1 MKRVL
6 LAVLA
11 VLCVALNAC
20 SQQALVGKME
30 PKAESSVARSIID
43 QLRSGDIDAVKAR
56 LDPKY
61 LNQGIDDKLHDVAAA
76 FPEDKPESVKIVGA
90 YTSYFSKLGSPQQSA
105 VFNLTYEYQFPSSWV
120 IANVVLERQHDQL
133 VLEGLHAQR
142 MAESLETRNAFN
154 LAGKSAV
161 HWLVLA
167 LAVVDALLCLYAFV
181 LCLRTPIARRKW
193 LWALFT
199 LLGVTTLRFDWSSG
213 HFAFQP
219 VSVQLFG
226 ASAMA
231 QPYGPWVI
239 GLSIPL
245 GAIWFLVV
253 RRRLIAAS
261 VPPALPDA
269 AASP

>member
-1 MKRVL
+1 MKRAL

-11 VLCVALNAC
+11 VLFLALNAC

-30 PKAESSVARSIID
+30 PKAESSAAKSILD
-43 QLRSGDIDAVKAR
+43 QLRNGDIDAVKAR

-61 LNQGIDDKLHDVAAA
+61 LGSDIDDKLHELATA
-76 FPEDKPESVKIVGA
+76 FPEGQPESMKIVGA
-90 YTSYFSKLGSPQQSA
+90 YTSYFSKLGSPQQGA
-105 VFNLTYEYQFPSSWV
+105 VFNLTYEYQYRDGWV

-133 VLEGLHAQR
+133 VIEGLHAER
-142 MAESLETRNAFN
+142 MADSLEARNAFT
-154 LAGKSAV
+154 LQGKSAV
-161 HWLVLA
+161 HWLMLA
-167 LAVVDALLCLYAFV
+167 LVIADVLLCLYAFV

-213 HFAFQP
+213 HFAFQSL
-219 VSVQLFG
+219 SVQLFG

-231 QPYGPWVI
+231 QPYGPWVL

-253 RRRLIAAS
+253 RRRLMAAP
-261 VPPALPDA
+261 VPPALPDTA
-269 AASP
+269 VSP